1 MSAVSSAAL
10 VACSAAFVVG
20 LLLALP
26 GWLRHALAE
35 RLNLGRGRVDGLL
48 AALNLA
54 LIPMMLLSGALIDT
68 LGVRT
73 MLIVGALICSVA
85 VFGLTVKTSSA
96 AVVGA
101 LLALGAGIA
110 CLSTGAVV
118 LMPQAFG
125 FSVQETAASLNLG
138 FVFFSLGALVTPTLA
153 DLLMRTARFEKTMA
167 VLALLCLVPAL
178 VAVLTPL
185 ASATEPHESAGLG
198 EVLAQPYFWIVG
210 SAFLLYAP
218 LEFAFSAWGL
228 TYLTGDQQF
237 APRKA
242 AWLMSLFW
250 LAFVSSRVLMT
261 VLFHGKH
268 LAAPVAAWVILGLAA
283 VSAVVVANLAGE
295 ARPRRAAWE
304 LLLLGFVLGPIF
316 PTLAAL
322 TLNHF
327 PDNRGTAFG
336 ALFAFGSLGSLVLA
350 PFLSVFTRGRTTL
363 RALRLLAPLALLLV
377 VVALALALQ
386 KSMPD

>member
-10 VACSAAFVVG
+10 ITCTAAFVVG

-35 RLNLGRGRVDGLL
+35 RLCLARGRVDGLL

-54 LIPMMLLSGALIDT
+54 LIPMMLIAGTVIDT
-68 LGVRT
+68 IGVRAV
-73 MLIVGALICSVA
+73 LIVGALICAVA
-85 VFGLTVKTSSA
+85 VFSLTLKSSYP
-96 AVVGA
+96 AVLGA
-101 LLALGAGIA
+101 LVGLGAGLA

-118 LMPQAFG
+118 LMPHAFG
-125 FSVQETAASLNLG
+125 FSSHETAASLNLG

-167 VLALLCLVPAL
+167 VLALICLVPAVVAAL
-178 VAVLTPL
+178 VPL
-185 ASATEPHESAGLG
+185 PSVTETNEKAGLG
-198 EVLAQPYFWIVG
+198 DVLGDPYFWFVG
-210 SAFLLYAP
+210 CAFLLYAP
-218 LEFAFSAWGL
+218 LEFAFSAWGV
-228 TYLTGDQQF
+228 TYLTGDQKF
-237 APRKA
+237 APRQA

-261 VLFHGKH
+261 AIFHATHWSESVG
-268 LAAPVAAWVILGLAA
+268 AWIVLGLAA
-283 VSAVVVANLAGE
+283 VSAGVVANLAGE
-295 ARPRRAAWE
+295 AKPRRAAWE

-327 PDNRGTAFG
+327 PANRGTAFG
-336 ALFAFGSLGSLVLA
+336 ALFAFGSLGSLLLA
-350 PFLSVFTRGRTTL
+350 PLLSVFTRGQTTL
-363 RALRLLAPLALLLV
+363 RALRLLAPLAMLLV

-386 KSMPD
+386 

>member
-10 VACSAAFVVG
+10 IACTAAFVVG

-35 RLNLGRGRVDGLL
+35 RLNLRRGRVDGLL

-54 LIPMMLLSGALIDT
+54 LIPMMLLSGTLIDT
-68 LGVRT
+68 IGVRT
-73 MLIVGALICSVA
+73 VLILGALICAVA
-85 VFGLTVKTSSA
+85 VFGLTVKTSYL
-96 AVVGA
+96 AVLGA

-125 FSVQETAASLNLG
+125 FSVHETAASLNLG

-178 VAVLTPL
+178 VAALTPL
-185 ASATEPHESAGLG
+185 TSVAETHEKVGLG
-198 EVLAQPYFWIVG
+198 DVLAEPYFWIVG

-261 VLFHGKH
+261 ALFHWQH
-268 LAAPVAAWVILGLAA
+268 WLESAAAWFILGLAA
-283 VSAVVVANLAGE
+283 VSAGVVANLAGE
-295 ARPRRAAWE
+295 AKPRRAAWE
-304 LLLLGFVLGPIF
+304 LLILGFVLGPIF

-327 PDNRGTAFG
+327 PANRGTAFG
-336 ALFAFGSLGSLVLA
+336 ALFAVGSLGSLVLA
-350 PFLSVFTRGRTTL
+350 PLLSMFSRGHTTL
-363 RALRLLAPLALLLV
+363 RALRLLAPLAMLLV
-377 VVALALALQ
+377 VVALALALR
-386 KSMPD
+386 